1 MSRRKQDCPQQ
12 VRTPTSVGH
21 GGEEEDEEEDDRVEC
36 SPVFQTEMDGYA
48 AVRRRCRVEP
58 GGTANRHDLGLHP
71 SSNCGGGGGGE
82 CGGSRWSATRTF
94 VGQCLVGGTA
104 SECVVNSAAAPGVCG
119 TVMMTEEEHKERE
132 GSSDDCESYVSS
144 PVVMWSNNFAET
156 SPSVEDKLI
165 CGTCKRKF
173 RLDQMSDFV
182 HHKTFH
188 CHSAFNTCTC
198 NMPVRDSR
206 ATGLF
211 SRTGGTQDHLAEAD
225 EKYGHLEASPDS
237 THVNAV
243 LRVRDAQTDTSDFES
258 GSYVCNTCRERL
270 PDLFSLVIHAQDAHG
285 LRLFCEGPSVESMQ
299 TDGSDLKTDSA
310 AYWLSA
316 AAAASDLSL
325 NSTDLSQ
332 SNASRVMDCMM
343 NPLDLLKQAQ
353 PLWSGGSTAMES
365 SSSRA
370 ARSSFLPN
378 DLLLSSSLGLLPFA
392 NRVSGTGALP
402 LDALYSEKLKELVS
416 KSSAS
421 SAGLNSSSPTML
433 ASPFSLFNFP
443 SFVGRSSGSDFLTS
457 PLTVSSEMDAEYRE
471 QPSSRQDSK
480 DKEYQCPECS
490 FSAETQD
497 AYLKH
502 VWTVHDIRK
511 NRRATIDSKR
521 ECDSSLSGQEEESSD
536 DNVPSEDGATEE
548 GRAGASHA
556 SSGAVEGIGEM
567 TSRQA
572 AIIGGGGGDD
582 DEDTKMS
589 ATSESS
595 DKTRSLF
602 NDLQSLDKGNRPGIA
617 AAAAVAAAAAA
628 VTGTSGR
635 NMELSSLFGMWMQP
649 ALALERYYSNLQ
661 HMLANPSMMNVPVN
675 GAKSAPTV
683 GQNSSRSA
691 GGYRK
696 QVVAPTLASLQ
707 GASTNARVRSS
718 PLDDLSTSS
727 LGAVH
732 MGGGGAAG
740 PPVKREKRNDT
751 CDYCGK
757 VFTNRSNLIVHLR
770 SHTGEKPYKCRLC
783 PYACAQ
789 SSKLTR
795 HMKTH
800 GQQGKET
807 YHCYICYM
815 PFSVHSTLEK
825 HMRKCVV
832 NYNSTLRINSVATAD
847 STALNGLPPMA
858 SSTPKQE
865 VKTPS
870 GSAESSSPEATG
882 ATPSPLASSSLAA
895 S

>member
-21 GGEEEDEEEDDRVEC
+21 GDEEEEEEDEKEC
-36 SPVFQTEMDGYA
+36 GHLFAVDVDGY
-48 AVRRRCRVEP
+48 
-58 GGTANRHDLGLHP
+58 
-71 SSNCGGGGGGE
+71 
-82 CGGSRWSATRTF
+82 
-94 VGQCLVGGTA
+94 TA
-104 SECVVNSAAAPGVCG
+104 SQCVVGSTASGACD
-119 TVMMTEEEHKERE
+119 TVMMNEAEQKERE
-132 GSSDDCESYVSS
+132 SSSDDCESYVSS
-144 PVVMWSNNFAET
+144 PAVMWSGNFAEA
-156 SPSVEDKLI
+156 PSAAAVEDKLI
-165 CGTCKRKF
+165 CGTCKRRF

-188 CHSAFNTCTC
+188 CHTPFNACTC
-198 NMPVRDSR
+198 NVPVRDGR
-206 ATGLF
+206 AATGLF
-211 SRTGGTQDHLAEAD
+211 SRAGGTHDHLAEAE

-270 PDLFSLVIHAQDAHG
+270 PDLFSLVIHAQDVHG

-299 TDGSDLKTDSA
+299 TDGADLKLDPAQGCSSA

-316 AAAASDLSL
+316 ATAASDLSL
-325 NSTDLSQ
+325 NSADVPQNS
-332 SNASRVMDCMM
+332 ASRVMDYMM
-343 NPLDLLKQAQ
+343 NPLDFLKQTQ
-353 PLWSGGSTAMES
+353 PLWSAGTAALDGGGGGG

-370 ARSSFLPN
+370 PRSFLPN
-378 DLLLSSSLGLLPFA
+378 ELLLSSSLGLLPFA

-416 KSSAS
+416 KSSGAS

-433 ASPFSLFNFP
+433 APPFSLFNFP

-457 PLTVSSEMDAEYRE
+457 PLTVSSETDAEYKE
-471 QPSSRQDSK
+471 QPSSRQDAK

-511 NRRATIDSKR
+511 SRRSALDNKR

-536 DNVPSEDGATEE
+536 DNAPSEDGAAEE

-556 SSGAVEGIGEM
+556 SSGGAEGIGEV

-572 AIIGGGGGDD
+572 AIGGGGGGDD

-589 ATSESS
+589 ATSEGS
-595 DKTRSLF
+595 DKARTLF
-602 NDLQSLDKGNRPGIA
+602 GDLQSLEKGIRPGTTATA
-617 AAAAVAAAAAA
+617 AAATAATA
-628 VTGTSGR
+628 GR
-635 NMELSSLFGMWMQP
+635 NVELSSLFGMWMQP
-649 ALALERYYSNLQ
+649 ALALERYYTSLQ
-661 HMLANPSMMNVPVN
+661 HMLTNPSMMSVPVN
-675 GAKSAPTV
+675 GARTGQTI
-683 GQNSSRSA
+683 GQNNARST

-696 QVVAPTLASLQ
+696 QMVTPALGGMQ
-707 GASTNARVRSS
+707 GASGARVRSS
-718 PLDDLSTSS
+718 PPDDLSTSS
-727 LGAVH
+727 LGAMP
-732 MGGGGAAG
+732 MGGG
-740 PPVKREKRNDT
+740 PPMKREKRNDT

-847 STALNGLPPMA
+847 STARNGLPPLA
-858 SSTPKQE
+858 TSTPRE
-865 VKTPS
+865 VTAPSKTPS
-870 GSAESSSPEATG
+870 AGSAESSSPETGG
-882 ATPSPLASSSLAA
+882 ATPSPLASSSVAA
-895 S
+895 G

>member
-21 GGEEEDEEEDDRVEC
+21 GGDEEDEEEDDREC
-36 SPVFQTEMDGYA
+36 SHVFPTEMDGY
-48 AVRRRCRVEP
+48 
-58 GGTANRHDLGLHP
+58 
-71 SSNCGGGGGGE
+71 
-82 CGGSRWSATRTF
+82 
-94 VGQCLVGGTA
+94 TA
-104 SECVVNSAAAPGVCG
+104 SECVVSSAAAPGVCE

-198 NMPVRDSR
+198 NMPVVRDSR

-270 PDLFSLVIHAQDAHG
+270 PDLFSLVIHAQDVHG

-299 TDGSDLKTDSA
+299 TDGADLKTDSA

-316 AAAASDLSL
+316 AAAASDLSM
-325 NSTDLSQ
+325 NSADLSQ
-332 SNASRVMDCMM
+332 SSASRVMDYMM
-343 NPLDLLKQAQ
+343 NPLDLLKQSQ
-353 PLWSGGSTAMES
+353 PLWSGGSTPMES
-365 SSSRA
+365 GSSRA

-378 DLLLSSSLGLLPFA
+378 DLLLSSSLGLLPFT

-457 PLTVSSEMDAEYRE
+457 PLTVSSEIDAEYRE

-511 NRRATIDSKR
+511 NRRATLDSKR

-556 SSGAVEGIGEM
+556 SSGAVEGISEM

-572 AIIGGGGGDD
+572 AMIGGDD

-589 ATSESS
+589 AASEGS
-595 DKTRSLF
+595 DKTRTLF

-661 HMLANPSMMNVPVN
+661 HMLTNPSMMNVPVN

-696 QVVAPTLASLQ
+696 QMVAPTLASLQ
-707 GASTNARVRSS
+707 GASNARVRSS

-732 MGGGGAAG
+732 MGGG

-847 STALNGLPPMA
+847 STALNGLPPMVT
-858 SSTPKQE
+858 STPKQE